1 MDVTKW
7 VPIEFKKSCA
17 KLGAPVAPIRMN
29 PRVVRWFTP
38 GLHVKRWLGLLI
50 LGMVIISLGIGYALR
65 NVYSSGFRFPG
76 VTFYLTLQ
84 FIPYFARASLFGA
97 LGLSIILFALYK
109 LTQSV
114 LGPFLP
120 GRDRALSE
128 IIYNYRFLQKG
139 PRVVAMGGGTGLSTL
154 LRGLKKYTGNL
165 TAIVTVADDGGSSG
179 RLRAEYRILPPGDF
193 RQCITALA
201 DVEPL
206 MTTLFQHRFKE
217 GSLNGHSFGNL
228 FIMAMAEITGD
239 FEHAIRESGRVL
251 AVRGQIVPSTL
262 RDVTLIAEMA
272 DGQTRVGESSIP
284 HPNGDGDGN
293 VAVATAIKR
302 VFLQPE
308 PTINPE
314 AEEAILNAEIIT
326 VGPGSLYTSILPN
339 LVVDGMAEALKA
351 SPAIKV
357 FVCNVATQP
366 GETDA
371 FRVSDHLKA
380 IESHLGANIFD
391 FVVVNSNNNF
401 TLPPSAQEA
410 GIRRVVYD
418 PATVSQRSIHAVL
431 VDVVNPRISTHHDPD
446 KLARAIMKKIWH
458 S

>member
-1 MDVTKW
+1 
-7 VPIEFKKSCA
+7 
-17 KLGAPVAPIRMN
+17 MN

-38 GLHVKRWLGLLI
+38 GLHVKRWLVLLI

-84 FIPYFARASLFGA
+84 FIPYFARAALFGA

-139 PRVVAMGGGTGLSTL
+139 PRVVALGGGTGLSTM

-179 RLRAEYRILPPGDF
+179 KLRAEYRILPPGDF

-272 DGQTRVGESSIP
+272 DGQTRIGESSIP
-284 HPNGDGDGN
+284 HANGEGEANG
-293 VAVATAIKR
+293 AVATAIKR

-314 AEEAILNAEIIT
+314 AEEAILNAEMII

-371 FRVSDHLKA
+371 FRVSDHLEA
-380 IESHLGANIFD
+380 IERHLGTNIFD

-401 TLPPSAQEA
+401 TLPPSAQAA

-418 PATVSQRSIHAVL
+418 PATVSKRSIHAVL
-431 VDVVNPRISTHHDPD
+431 VDVVNPRVSTHHDPD
-446 KLARAIMKKIWH
+446 KLARAIMKKIWR

>member
-1 MDVTKW
+1 
-7 VPIEFKKSCA
+7 
-17 KLGAPVAPIRMN
+17 VAPLRMN

-38 GLHVKRWLGLLI
+38 GLHVKRWLVLLMVGMI
-50 LGMVIISLGIGYALR
+50 LISLGIGYALR
-65 NVYSSGFRFPG
+65 NFYSSGVRFPG
-76 VTFYLTLQ
+76 ITYYLTLQ
-84 FIPYFARASLFGA
+84 FVDRYVRAALFGA
-97 LGLSIILFALYK
+97 LGVGIILYALYK

-139 PRVVAMGGGTGLSTL
+139 PRIVALGGGTGLSTL

-262 RDVTLIAEMA
+262 RDVTLMAEMA
-272 DGQTRVGESSIP
+272 DGETRVGESSIP
-284 HPNGDGDGN
+284 HPNGDTDGN
-293 VAVATAIKR
+293 GAVATAIKR
-302 VFLQPE
+302 VFLEPE
-308 PTINPE
+308 STINPE
-314 AEEAILNAEIIT
+314 AEEAILNAEMII

-380 IESHLGANIFD
+380 IESHLGTNIFD
-391 FVVVNSNNNF
+391 FAVVNSNNNF
-401 TLPPSAQEA
+401 PMPPSAQA
-410 GIRRVVYD
+410 AAIKRVVYD
-418 PATVSQRSIHAVL
+418 PATVNQRSIHAVL
-431 VDVVNPRISTHHDPD
+431 VDVVDPRISTHHDPD
-446 KLARAIMKKIWH
+446 KLARAIMKKIWR

>member
-1 MDVTKW
+1 
-7 VPIEFKKSCA
+7 
-17 KLGAPVAPIRMN
+17 MN

-38 GLHVKRWLGLLI
+38 GLHVKRWLVLLI

-84 FIPYFARASLFGA
+84 FLPYVARAALFGA

-139 PRVVAMGGGTGLSTL
+139 PRVVALGGGTGLSTM
-154 LRGLKKYTGNL
+154 LRGLKRYTGNL

-179 RLRAEYRILPPGDF
+179 KLRAEYRILPPGDF

-217 GSLNGHSFGNL
+217 GSLNGHSIGNL

-251 AVRGQIVPSTL
+251 AVRGQIVLSTL

-272 DGQTRVGESSIP
+272 DGQTRIGESSIP
-284 HPNGDGDGN
+284 HANGDGDGN
-293 VAVATAIKR
+293 GAVATAIKR

-314 AEEAILNAEIIT
+314 AEEAILNAEMII

-371 FRVSDHLKA
+371 FRVSDHLEA
-380 IESHLGANIFD
+380 IERHLGANIFD

-401 TLPPSAQEA
+401 TLPPSAQAA

-418 PATVSQRSIHAVL
+418 PATVSKRSIHAVL
-431 VDVVNPRISTHHDPD
+431 VDVVNPRVSTHHDPD
-446 KLARAIMKKIWH
+446 KLARAIMKKIWR

>member
-1 MDVTKW
+1 MDVTKRAGN
-7 VPIEFKKSCA
+7 EFKKCCA
-17 KLGAPVAPIRMN
+17 KLGAPVAPLRMN

-38 GLHVKRWLGLLI
+38 GLHVKRWLVLLMV
-50 LGMVIISLGIGYALR
+50 GMVLISLGIGYALA
-65 NVYSSGFRFPG
+65 NVYRSGIHLPYIFY
-76 VTFYLTLQ
+76 YLTLQ
-84 FIPYFARASLFGA
+84 FLDRYVRGALFAA

-139 PRVVAMGGGTGLSTL
+139 PRVVALGGGTGLSTL

-201 DVEPL
+201 
-206 MTTLFQHRFKE
+206 
-217 GSLNGHSFGNL
+217 
-228 FIMAMAEITGD
+228 EITGD

-284 HPNGDGDGN
+284 HPNGDDGN
-293 VAVATAIKR
+293 GAVATAIKR
-302 VFLQPE
+302 VFLEPE

-314 AEEAILNAEIIT
+314 AEEAILNAEMII

-371 FRVSDHLKA
+371 FRVSDHLRA
-380 IESHLGANIFD
+380 IESHMDTNMFD

-401 TLPPSAQEA
+401 PLPSSAQTA
-410 GIRRVVYD
+410 GIKRVVYD
-418 PATVSQRSIHAVL
+418 PATVNQRSIHAVL

-446 KLARAIMKKIWH
+446 KLARAIMKKIWR

>member
-1 MDVTKW
+1 MDVTKRAGN
-7 VPIEFKKSCA
+7 EFKKCCA
-17 KLGAPVAPIRMN
+17 KRGAPVAPLRMN

-38 GLHVKRWLGLLI
+38 GLHVKRWLVLLMV
-50 LGMVIISLGIGYALR
+50 GMVLVSLGIGYALA
-65 NVYSSGFRFPG
+65 NVYRSGLVLPHIFY
-76 VTFYLTLQ
+76 YLTLQ
-84 FIPYFARASLFGA
+84 FLDRYARFGLFAA
-97 LGLSIILFALYK
+97 LGLGIILYALYK

-139 PRVVAMGGGTGLSTL
+139 PRVVALGGGTGLSTM

-179 RLRAEYRILPPGDF
+179 KLRAEYRILPPGDF

-262 RDVTLIAEMA
+262 RDVTLVASVNGTMVE
-272 DGQTRVGESSIP
+272 GESKIP
-284 HPNGDGDGN
+284 KQNAPI
-293 VAVATAIKR
+293 TR
-302 VFLQPE
+302 VFLKPDQAE
-308 PTINPE
+308 LNPE
-314 AEEAILNAEIIT
+314 A
-326 VGPGSLYTSILPN
+326 
-339 LVVDGMAEALKA
+339 AL
-351 SPAIKV
+351 
-357 FVCNVATQP
+357 
-366 GETDA
+366 
-371 FRVSDHLKA
+371 
-380 IESHLGANIFD
+380 
-391 FVVVNSNNNF
+391 
-401 TLPPSAQEA
+401 
-410 GIRRVVYD
+410 
-418 PATVSQRSIHAVL
+418 
-431 VDVVNPRISTHHDPD
+431 
-446 KLARAIMKKIWH
+446 AIM
-458 S
+458 

>member
-1 MDVTKW
+1 M
-7 VPIEFKKSCA
+7 
-17 KLGAPVAPIRMN
+17 APLRMN

-50 LGMVIISLGIGYALR
+50 LGMVIISLGIGYLLR
-65 NVYSSGFRFPG
+65 DFYQYGKFPQFVG
-76 VTFYLTLQ
+76 PLTLQ
-84 FIPYFARASLFGA
+84 FIPRPYRAALFGA
-97 LGLSIILFALYK
+97 LGVGLIGYALYK

-139 PRVVAMGGGTGLSTL
+139 PRVVALGGGTGLSTL

-179 RLRAEYRILPPGDF
+179 RLRKEYRILPPGDF

-262 RDVTLIAEMA
+262 RDVTLMAEMA

-284 HPNGDGDGN
+284 HANGNGEGSSDGN
-293 VAVATAIKR
+293 GAVATVTAIKR

-308 PTINPE
+308 STINPE
-314 AEEAILNAEIIT
+314 AEEAILNAEMIT
-326 VGPGSLYTSILPN
+326 
-339 LVVDGMAEALKA
+339 
-351 SPAIKV
+351 
-357 FVCNVATQP
+357 
-366 GETDA
+366 
-371 FRVSDHLKA
+371 
-380 IESHLGANIFD
+380 
-391 FVVVNSNNNF
+391 
-401 TLPPSAQEA
+401 
-410 GIRRVVYD
+410 
-418 PATVSQRSIHAVL
+418 
-431 VDVVNPRISTHHDPD
+431 
-446 KLARAIMKKIWH
+446 
-458 S
+458 

>member
-1 MDVTKW
+1 
-7 VPIEFKKSCA
+7 
-17 KLGAPVAPIRMN
+17 MN

-38 GLHVKRWLGLLI
+38 GLHVKRWLVLLMV
-50 LGMVIISLGIGYALR
+50 GMVLISLGIGYALA
-65 NVYSSGFRFPG
+65 NVYRSGVSLPHIFY
-76 VTFYLTLQ
+76 YLTLQ
-84 FIPYFARASLFGA
+84 FWPRYVRGALFGA
-97 LGLSIILFALYK
+97 LGLTIILFALYK

-139 PRVVAMGGGTGLSTL
+139 PRVVALGGGTGLSTL

-179 RLRAEYRILPPGDF
+179 RLRKEYRILPPGDF

-262 RDVTLIAEMA
+262 RDVTLIAEMS
-272 DGQTRVGESSIP
+272 DGETRVGESSIP
-284 HPNGDGDGN
+284 HANGHGDGNGDGHGA
-293 VAVATAIKR
+293 VATATAIKR

-308 PTINPE
+308 STINPE
-314 AEEAILNAEIIT
+314 AEEAILNAEMIT

-357 FVCNVATQP
+357 FICNVATQP

-380 IESHLGANIFD
+380 IESHLGTNIFD

-401 TLPPSAQEA
+401 PLPPSAQA
-410 GIRRVVYD
+410 ASIKRVVYD
-418 PATVSQRSIHAVL
+418 AATVNQRSIHAVL

-446 KLARAIMKKIWH
+446 KLARAIMKKIWR

>member
-1 MDVTKW
+1 
-7 VPIEFKKSCA
+7 
-17 KLGAPVAPIRMN
+17 MN

-38 GLHVKRWLGLLI
+38 GLHVKRWLVLLI

-84 FIPYFARASLFGA
+84 FLPYVARAALFGA

-139 PRVVAMGGGTGLSTL
+139 PRVVALGGGTGLSTM

-179 RLRAEYRILPPGDF
+179 KLRAEYRILPPGDF

-272 DGQTRVGESSIP
+272 DGETRIGESSIP
-284 HPNGDGDGN
+284 HANGDGEGN
-293 VAVATAIKR
+293 GAVATAIKR

-314 AEEAILNAEIIT
+314 AEEAVLNAEMII

-371 FRVSDHLKA
+371 FRVSDHLEA
-380 IESHLGANIFD
+380 IERHLGANIFD

-401 TLPPSAQEA
+401 TLPPSAQAA

-418 PATVSQRSIHAVL
+418 PATVSKRSIHAVL
-431 VDVVNPRISTHHDPD
+431 VDVVNPRVSTHHDPD
-446 KLARAIMKKIWH
+446 KLARAIMKKIWR